1 MVLRLNSM
9 TIKLLLDS
17 NKIYHKVFEGTK
29 PGYDALQVDS
39 FLDIV
44 IKDYETMETYVRESN
59 QELDELN
66 NKVKMLNEQLT
77 KVEAENVNL
86 KKKMGDI
93 AANSET
99 SLSNLEHLKRISAL
113 EKALAKAG
121 INPNTVE

>member
-1 MVLRLNSM
+1 MAIR
-9 TIKLLLDS
+9 LLLDS
-17 NKIYHKVFEGTK
+17 NKIYHKIFEGTK

-44 IKDYETMETYVRESN
+44 IKDYETMEAYVVDCEK
-59 QELDELN
+59 QTAELN

-86 KKKMGDI
+86 KKKLGDI
-93 AANSET
+93 SNNQDAN
-99 SLSNLEHLKRISAL
+99 LSNLEHLKRISAL

-121 INPNTVE
+121 INPNTIE